1 MASEEQNNLL
11 REEISLQE
19 KLNEFKKEYV
29 EAVKLL
35 QSEEAIISPEQ
46 LEAAEDAIINYENL
60 SASLAK
66 VAEKINNLKAAQDKL
81 TSSADS
87 LAGKLG
93 GLLNLQKDFNETL
106 TSSITTSLG
115 SAEGFAKL
123 QASMSKTFSAANIGA
138 MVIEEVITQSLELTK
153 AQDSAAASFAQSGG
167 NIRLYKG
174 EMLALERSLFTAG
187 VTSDEAAEAFL
198 SINRIFTDLRHVSS
212 SARRDIVETTAILQ
226 ELGISSDITADNIQF
241 MTKVLGTSAEQA
253 AHTQR
258 ELFQLARTIDMPPD
272 AMASAFKDAM
282 PALSAFGSESTEVF
296 KKLQVNARSAGME
309 VSDVLSIVEKFDTF
323 DTAAQSV
330 GRLNAILGGSYLNS
344 IQMVTTTDPT
354 ERMRLLSDAVNSA
367 GLAFDDMSYYQ
378 RRALADAMGMDIPQL
393 ALLMRDGF
401 EQAVPTAQMSQAEL
415 ANLAEEA
422 KEFQTVMDELKQTGM
437 LLAQSLMPLVTILK
451 NTLNVFQSIIT
462 ASPDL
467 QKVFPAL
474 VVGVGGLAV
483 AFSGLTASVY
493 PILAVF
499 APLAVLMV
507 ALTDA
512 SAPLKLAIGGVSVA
526 IGVLTIALGAANGA
540 TGGLIFAIGMIASG
554 LVTIASIIWHKAASP
569 GMIDSLDSLGTG
581 FDNLSSDLGG
591 TASAF
596 GSLKGEMVNTA
607 KAAHKLDGTKVEM
620 QTKMTAS
627 TSGMTA
633 GGASTAIR
641 TARDSAQASSAAYM
655 NQAQNI
661 TSDVNVSVKADDKSL
676 IKLVVKATEEVI
688 NYKDSGINPNANVIA
703 NKVMV

>member
-378 RRALADAMGMDIPQL
+378 RKALADAMGMDIPQL

-474 VVGVGGLAV
+474 VIGLGGVSLAMAGV
-483 AFSGLTASVY
+483 TTAAM
-493 PILAVF
+493 PILAVVS
-499 APLAVLMV
+499 PLVILFV
-507 ALTDA
+507 AMSDA
-512 SAPLKLAIGGVSVA
+512 SLPLK
-526 IGVLTIALGAANGA
+526 IALGSVTTAVLALAAAYVGLSVA
-540 TGGLIFAIGMIASG
+540 SGGLAYAIGAIATG